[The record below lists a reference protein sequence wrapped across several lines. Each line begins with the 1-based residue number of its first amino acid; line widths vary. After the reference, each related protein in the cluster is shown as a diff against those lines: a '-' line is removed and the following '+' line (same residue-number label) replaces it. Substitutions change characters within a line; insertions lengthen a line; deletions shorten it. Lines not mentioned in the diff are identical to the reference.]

1 MSRPA
6 ICVSATPLPRGSSEH
21 PADAAWLQRHVAR
34 LCQSYR
40 RLTGRDLIAAGR
52 KADAAALLDAAPF
65 GVLSH
70 GSEADPVFNY
80 ANRCA
85 LELFA
90 MDWAAFTRMPSR
102 LSAQDGE
109 RAQRARLLS
118 RVSEAGFV
126 DDYSGVRI
134 AADGRRFLIEQAT
147 IWNVTDERGNPIGQA
162 ARIGRWRDV

>member
-1 MSRPA
+1 M
-6 ICVSATPLPRGSSEH
+6 PRGSSEH
-21 PADAAWLQRHVAR
+21 PADARWLQRHVAR
-34 LCQSYR
+34 LRESYR
-40 RLTGRDLIAAGR
+40 RLTGRDLIAVATGA
-52 KADAAALLDAAPF
+52 ADAPALLDAAPF

-85 LELFA
+85 LDLFG

-102 LSAQDGE
+102 LSAQADE
-109 RAQRARLLS
+109 RAQRASLLA
-118 RVSEAGFV
+118 RVADAGFV

-147 IWNVTDERGNPIGQA
+147 IWNVSDEGGKPVGQA
-162 ARIGRWRDV
+162 ARIGRWRDL